1 MTDSQ
6 KIDEYIASLPHWKQE
21 VCRKVRTLIRQAD
34 PAIKEEIKFTNRPY
48 FTHKGNV
55 CALLAAKDHVNIFIY
70 DPIASDPHMI
80 INQGQK
86 NQTARAVQV
95 QEGTFPNEEAFIEL
109 IREVVSHNEQGGW
122 RRLKKH
128 QSISKLSN

>member
-6 KIDEYIASLPHWKQE
+6 KIDEYIASLPHWQQE
-21 VCRKVRTLIRQAD
+21 VCRKARTLIHQAD
-34 PAIKEEIKFTNRPY
+34 PTIKEEIKFTNRPY

-109 IREVVSHNEQGGW
+109 IKEVVSHNEQGGW
-122 RRLKKH
+122 RRIKNTNQFLIKH
-128 QSISKLSN
+128 